1 MRNGAEL
8 RTRKNVVVPA
18 FASVYYNMSQGEVR
32 GAWNQGA
39 DWDFINDRDKQM
51 AVDGGE
57 GDAEVALPTDDIDV
71 LDMMAARTLSDPMVM
86 SRTGSELGMM
96 QSASGGTIG
105 GSSGNAMGEPTVASR
120 GGPLDDT
127 GIAKKKKASVKKT
140 T

>member
-1 MRNGAEL
+1 
-8 RTRKNVVVPA
+8 VPA
-18 FASVYYNMSQGEVR
+18 FASVYYNMSQGEGEVR

-39 DWDFINDRDKQM
+39 DWDFISDRDKQM
-51 AVDGGE
+51 AVDGGA
-57 GDAEVALPTDDIDV
+57 GDAEVALPTEDIDV
-71 LDMMAARTLSDPMVM
+71 LEMMAARTLSDPMATP
-86 SRTGSELGMM
+86 RTGAELGMM

-105 GSSGNAMGEPTVASR
+105 SSSGNAMGEPTVASR